1 MRNEHRELR
10 IAYCWISAGVLA
22 AVTGALLTIGCERR
36 DDTPDVSAA
45 DVREE
50 TREAGA
56 TARDYTKQQLAEL
69 EDRFT
74 AVERDTAREMDEA
87 RERAKDVP
95 EATREQLNAAI
106 EHIETAR
113 DNARARLDDLKEAGE
128 AGWETAR
135 QRAVDALDE
144 LSEARR
150 EVVAAL
156 KGEPT
161 AG

>member
-1 MRNEHRELR
+1 MRNENRELR

-22 AVTGALLTIGCERR
+22 
-36 DDTPDVSAA
+36 DVSAA

-113 DNARARLDDLKEAGE
+113 
-128 AGWETAR
+128 

-156 KGEPT
+156 NGEPT